1 MDVHFY
7 NKSKIKKKF
16 SLPIKDF
23 MDKDFEQK
31 LNNLTMIGVYDILG

>member
-1 MDVHFY
+1 MSTFIIKV
-7 NKSKIKKKF
+7 KLKKIL

-23 MDKDFEQK
+23 LDKNFEQK

>member
-1 MDVHFY
+1 MSTFIIKVKF
-7 NKSKIKKKF
+7 KKKF

-23 MDKDFEQK
+23 MDKDFKQK